1 TNLIGVGIAGLVLHL
16 FYGLF
21 GSIIVGDYAN
31 IGAVIGISLLINIL
45 GYLIVQFL
53 VFLIIIFVYKRGL
66 DPDNMAVPITA
77 ALSNLITSALILLFL
92 FAFGFF

>member
-1 TNLIGVGIAGLVLHL
+1 M
-16 FYGLF
+16 
-21 GSIIVGDYAN
+21 
-31 IGAVIGISLLINIL
+31 L